1 MEQQTVRRWRRW
13 FPATVVVAII
23 AVGGLINVFSDPD
36 DGVEYDKV
44 YGLAKSFP
52 VEMEMPNG
60 AAIPGRQFDFA
71 DRNVPVTSIVV
82 PDKDPRGVPVV
93 VWDNSLTLMKT
104 KAGKP
109 MGVVR
114 KVLVKVMAREIEG
127 EPYPAYEY
135 PQWRYRL
142 AYVDEAIHTPRVIP
156 KR

>member
-1 MEQQTVRRWRRW
+1 MERQNIQRWRRW
-13 FPATVVVAII
+13 FPVACVVAIL
-23 AVGGLINVFSDPD
+23 VMGLGIRMFSGPD

-82 PDKDPRGVPVV
+82 PDKDSRGVPVV
-93 VWDNSLTLMKT
+93 VWDESLTLMKT
-104 KAGKP
+104 KDGKP

-114 KVLVKVMAREIEG
+114 KVLVKVLAREIEG

-135 PQWRYRL
+135 PQWRYHL
-142 AYVDEAIHTPRVIP
+142 AYADEPIHTPRIIP